1 MAEHKVAP
9 PADSAAEVTGL
20 AAMGCSMAA
29 SESGRGP
36 DANPDASDVI
46 VGVDEW
52 RDVIT
57 LRSLRR
63 NLARRFWNQTWTLA
77 SLRLTL
83 LARSSLTYASG

>member
-57 LRSLRR
+57 LR
-63 NLARRFWNQTWTLA
+63 ARATVRQTI
-77 SLRLTL
+77 
-83 LARSSLTYASG
+83 SGNNITN